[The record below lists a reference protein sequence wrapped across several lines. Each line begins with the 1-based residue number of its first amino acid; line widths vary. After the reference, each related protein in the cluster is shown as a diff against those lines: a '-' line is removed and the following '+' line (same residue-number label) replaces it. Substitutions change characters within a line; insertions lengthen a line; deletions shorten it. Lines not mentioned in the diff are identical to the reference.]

1 MASVLNIPAPS
12 NVPPLRAG
20 AQCNKLT
27 KGEVWLLLIYA
38 KNVSDNI
45 PAHVLREIRRLKV
58 TKSDKELEVRDAKRD
73 LGSELLESVRQM
85 KADKKAQVHH
95 IAVSDIVEARY
106 KVGLSQDQF
115 AVLLGVSKRTLQDW
129 EQGRRE
135 PSGAA
140 KSLITIAMKRPDVLL
155 EVFGKV
161 A

>member
-1 MASVLNIPAPS
+1 M
-12 NVPPLRAG
+12 
-20 AQCNKLT
+20 
-27 KGEVWLLLIYA
+27 
-38 KNVSDNI
+38 
-45 PAHVLREIRRLKV
+45 
-58 TKSDKELEVRDAKRD
+58 TKSDKELEDRDAKRD

-85 KADKKAQVHH
+85 KAEKKSQIHNIDVG
-95 IAVSDIVEARY
+95 DIVEARY

-140 KSLITIAMKRPDVLL
+140 KSLIAIAMKRPDVLL

>member
-1 MASVLNIPAPS
+1 M
-12 NVPPLRAG
+12 
-20 AQCNKLT
+20 
-27 KGEVWLLLIYA
+27 
-38 KNVSDNI
+38 
-45 PAHVLREIRRLKV
+45 

-95 IAVSDIVEARY
+95 IAVSDIVEARN

>member
-1 MASVLNIPAPS
+1 MP
-12 NVPPLRAG
+12 
-20 AQCNKLT
+20 
-27 KGEVWLLLIYA
+27 
-38 KNVSDNI
+38 
-45 PAHVLREIRRLKV
+45 
-58 TKSDKELEVRDAKRD
+58 KSDKELEARDAKRD
-73 LGSELLESVRQM
+73 LGAELLESVRQM
-85 KADKKAQVHH
+85 KADERSHVHE
-95 IAVSDIVEARY
+95 IKVSDIVEART

-140 KSLITIAMKRPDVLL
+140 KSLIAIAMKRPDVLL